1 MNAWDEWKELEQLT
15 CMSCCTIFAFACLTW
30 NPTPPPPPRSP
41 LLSSIAPPS
50 PAAPAAP
57 SVRYK
62 MSTRFMLNMFAG
74 PNKFVDLRKAWKC
87 FTVEGGTNNWIQKLA
102 KGFRERCRVN
112 TAVESV
118 KRVTGKDGQPRVEVT
133 TEAHGTETYD
143 HVVSGKERVESERR
157 GERDGAT

>member
-1 MNAWDEWKELEQLT
+1 
-15 CMSCCTIFAFACLTW
+15 
-30 NPTPPPPPRSP
+30 
-41 LLSSIAPPS
+41 
-50 PAAPAAP
+50 
-57 SVRYK
+57 

-143 HVVSGKERVESERR
+143 HVVSGEERAESERR
-157 GERDGAT
+157 GEREKGLRGGVYIENRFVKQRLYCDTCVEKKRDIQHV